1 MRREIILAKNPKRSM
16 KKTLTASVGLALVG
30 TGSIAGAANA
40 ITANDAKPQ
49 NFEGAVSAEA
59 YGKTTQDIPVDY
71 SALDEAVKVAKE
83 KGVKVSEAVSVLGRP
98 AIGEVATVTI
108 GTSGCPGKRRWF
120 R

>member
-1 MRREIILAKNPKRSM
+1 MAKNPKRSM

-59 YGKTTQDIPVDY
+59 YSKTTQDIPVDY
-71 SALDEAVKVAKE
+71 SALD
-83 KGVKVSEAVSVLGRP
+83 
-98 AIGEVATVTI
+98 
-108 GTSGCPGKRRWF
+108 
-120 R
+120 